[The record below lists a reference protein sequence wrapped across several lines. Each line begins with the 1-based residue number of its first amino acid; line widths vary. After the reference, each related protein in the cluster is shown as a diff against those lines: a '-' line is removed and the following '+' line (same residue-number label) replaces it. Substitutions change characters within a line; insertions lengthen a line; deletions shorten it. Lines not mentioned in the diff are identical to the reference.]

1 LIKPD
6 VPQESGDGFIQG
18 KGEDCVTAGLEVVT
32 LKLDRL
38 IGILTTLLQNKRV
51 TAPYLAEKFEVS
63 RRTIS
68 RDIDALCMAGI
79 PIVTQ
84 QGGSGGISIAEG
96 YKLDKSVLT
105 SDELSN
111 MIAALKGLGS
121 VTEKTQMERML
132 EKLSVN
138 SEAVVSLRESVVID
152 LASHH
157 KGILTDKLELIKR
170 AVREQRLI
178 EFIYC
183 YDKGES
189 LRRIEPYFIAF
200 QWTSWYVF
208 GYCTD
213 RQDWRLFKLARLR
226 ELKSCDQ
233 RFTLRQIPPERLDF
247 NSVFTDNL
255 RLIALFDPSVKYQLI
270 EYYGP
275 DCYTEADDGR
285 LRLEI
290 RYTNRDYIINWIL
303 AFGDKATVLDP
314 PDIAEEILR
323 IAKKIIKN
331 YE

>member
-1 LIKPD
+1 
-6 VPQESGDGFIQG
+6 
-18 KGEDCVTAGLEVVT
+18 VVT

-38 IGILTTLLQNKRV
+38 IGILTTLLQNKQV

-79 PIVTQ
+79 PVVTR
-84 QGGSGGISIAEG
+84 QGGQGGISIADG

-105 SDELSN
+105 SDELSS
-111 MIAALKGLGS
+111 MIAALKALGS
-121 VTEKTQMERML
+121 VTEKTQIERML

-152 LASHH
+152 LASHY
-157 KGILTDKLELIKR
+157 KGILTDRLELIKR

-189 LRRIEPYFIAF
+189 LRLIEPYFIAF

-213 RQDWRLFKLARLR
+213 RQDWRLFKIARMR
-226 ELKSCDQ
+226 ELKMCDEV
-233 RFTLRQIPPERLDF
+233 FALREIPPERLDF

-255 RLIALFDPSVKYQLI
+255 RLTALFDPSVKYQLI
-270 EYYGP
+270 EDYGP
-275 DCYTEADDGR
+275 NCYTVADDGR
-285 LRLEI
+285 LRFETG
-290 RYTNRDYIINWIL
+290 YTNRAYIISWLL
-303 AFGDKATVLDP
+303 AFGDKATVLEP
-314 PDIAEEILR
+314 PDMAEEIR
-323 IAKKIIKN
+323 SIAKKILSN